1 MVNLEAVNN
10 YQNNF
15 TDKYESY
22 PPPQSKNSDAPV
34 KIPQKTINI
43 FQKFYFPIYLILQLY
58 F

>member
-22 PPPQSKNSDAPV
+22 PPQSKNSDAPV